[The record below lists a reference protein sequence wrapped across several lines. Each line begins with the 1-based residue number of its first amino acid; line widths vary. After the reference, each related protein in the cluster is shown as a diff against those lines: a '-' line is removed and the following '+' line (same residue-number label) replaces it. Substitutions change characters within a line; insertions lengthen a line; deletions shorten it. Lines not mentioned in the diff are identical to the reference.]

1 MIGFCFLPA
10 SAQKKTL
17 TLKDAVL
24 KQWHTLY
31 PKRMQQ
37 LSWRKGTAQY
47 TFAKDNSLMAGTSAG
62 KADQMLVALDDLK
75 KSHEELKDLSR
86 LPGISW
92 KTADTFRFS
101 AGSRIFE
108 YSVKSKQSK
117 ILAQWEKGAENQELD
132 PATNTMAYTKENNLF
147 VNKGGTEYAVSS
159 EANPAIVYGKV
170 VHRNEFGVHK
180 GIYWAPKGGLLA
192 FYRNDQTAVTDYP
205 LLNIFQRPAKAR
217 EIKYPMAG
225 MSNEKVTVG
234 IFDLSK
240 KKTVYLQT
248 GNEDQYLTNIAWAPD
263 GKTVYVVILNRGQ
276 NHIWVNAYN
285 PVTGEFIK
293 TLFEETADKYVQPL
307 HPMAFIPNRP
317 NEFLW
322 RSERDGYTHLYRYN
336 TEGKLLNQVT
346 KGEWVVTDFI
356 GFDKKS
362 RKAIVQGTANN
373 GLDRQIYAAD
383 LKTGKL
389 KKVTSESGTYGV
401 QYNKKTG
408 EYISVFSANGIP
420 HRTQVLSA
428 KGAVKKDLL
437 ISENPLK
444 DYKVSPIELGTIK
457 AADGTTDLNTRLI
470 KPANFDASKKYPVL
484 VYVYAGPGVQLIKN
498 QWNAGISLW
507 MQYMAQKGYIIFTV
521 DSRGTENRGR
531 DFEQATFRQLGT
543 LEAADQLAG
552 VNYLKSLP
560 YVDKNRMAVHGW
572 SYGGFMTTSLMVKS
586 PETFKVGVAGGPVID
601 WSYYEIMY
609 TERFMDTPQTNPEG
623 YAESRLQDKAKNL
636 KGKLLMIHGLDD
648 DVVVVQHSLMFIK
661 NCVDNGTPID
671 YFVYPGHKHNVRGK
685 DRLHLMQK
693 VLNYVEEKLD

>member
-92 KTADTFRFS
+92 KTADSFRFS

-401 QYNKKTG
+401 QYNEKTG